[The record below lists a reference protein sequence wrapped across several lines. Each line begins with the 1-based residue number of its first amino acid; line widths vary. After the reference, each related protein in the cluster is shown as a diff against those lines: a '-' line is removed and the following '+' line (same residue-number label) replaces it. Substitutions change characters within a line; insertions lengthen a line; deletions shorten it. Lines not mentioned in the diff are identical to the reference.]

1 MADNED
7 GEERTSR
14 GNEWEVVTL
23 TASAYEAAPD
33 SGQVELKD
41 DDKGDAY
48 TRDEAETSRALFM
61 SRHFVFPP
69 SEHENLPL
77 ESDYSEILGES
88 GGKDVSEVIVDDGA
102 TPSGKD
108 EENVMISRMNVSE
121 AFSDIP
127 YFDDKMSKFSVHC
140 KQFGEGTTL
149 EDFGLTGK
157 EESMYDT
164 AKYSSLH
171 SETDFGGA
179 TAYGDNIVAS
189 EIIEP
194 AEQESN
200 TSFDLSNSKIFPKD
214 DKCQPS
220 GLPCGAWWKRRAA
233 ALYAHAKEAN
243 AYWSIF
249 IAAAVMGLVMLG
261 QRWQQERA
269 YQLQL
274 HSGVNDE
281 GRSKILA
288 PIIRLK
294 DVIVG
299 GHRRGSLVRG
309 SSDGS

>member
-23 TASAYEAAPD
+23 TASAYKSAPG

-41 DDKGDAY
+41 DDKGDASMQG
-48 TRDEAETSRALFM
+48 EAETSRALFM
-61 SRHFVFPP
+61 SHHFVFPP
-69 SEHENLPL
+69 TEHENLPL
-77 ESDYSEILGES
+77 EPDSSEILGES

-102 TPSGKD
+102 RPSGKD
-108 EENVMISRMNVSE
+108 EENVMISGMNVSE
-121 AFSDIP
+121 EFSDIP
-127 YFDDKMSKFSVHC
+127 YFDDKMSKFSVHA

-149 EDFGLTGK
+149 EDFGLIGK

-179 TAYGDNIVAS
+179 TAYGENIVVS
-189 EIIEP
+189 ETTEP
-194 AEQESN
+194 SEQESN
-200 TSFDLSNSKIFPKD
+200 TSLDLSNSKNFSKD
-214 DKCQPS
+214 DECHPS
-220 GLPCGAWWKRRAA
+220 DLPCGAWWKRRAS

-281 GRSKILA
+281 VCPL
-288 PIIRLK
+288 L
-294 DVIVG
+294 
-299 GHRRGSLVRG
+299 
-309 SSDGS
+309 

>member
-7 GEERTSR
+7 GEGRTSR

-23 TASAYEAAPD
+23 TASTYEAAPG

-41 DDKGDAY
+41 NDQGDASLQ
-48 TRDEAETSRALFM
+48 DEAETSRALFM

-69 SEHENLPL
+69 SEHEDLPL
-77 ESDYSEILGES
+77 ESDYSDIRGQS
-88 GGKDVSEVIVDDGA
+88 GGKNVSEVIVDDGA
-102 TPSGKD
+102 RPSGKD
-108 EENVMISRMNVSE
+108 EENVMISGINVSE
-121 AFSDIP
+121 AFSDVP
-127 YFDDKMSKFSVHC
+127 YFDDKMNKFSVHG
-140 KQFGEGTTL
+140 KQFAEGTTL
-149 EDFGLTGK
+149 EDLGLIGK

-171 SETDFGGA
+171 GETDFGAA
-179 TAYGDNIVAS
+179 TAYGDDIIVS
-189 EIIEP
+189 ETIKP

-200 TSFDLSNSKIFPKD
+200 TSIELSNSKKFSKD
-214 DKCQPS
+214 DKCHPS
-220 GLPCGAWWKRRAA
+220 DLPCGAWWKRRASA
-233 ALYAHAKEAN
+233 FYAHAKEAN

-269 YQLQL
+269 YQLQW
-274 HSGVNDE
+274 HGGVNDE
-281 GRSKILA
+281 GRSRILA

-299 GHRRGSLVRG
+299 GHRRGSLIRG
-309 SSDGS
+309 SSD

>member
-23 TASAYEAAPD
+23 TASAYEAAPR

-41 DDKGDAY
+41 DDKGDASMQ
-48 TRDEAETSRALFM
+48 DEAETSHALFM

-69 SEHENLPL
+69 IEHENLPL
-77 ESDYSEILGES
+77 EPDYSEILGES
-88 GGKDVSEVIVDDGA
+88 GGKDISEVIVDDGA
-102 TPSGKD
+102 RPSGKD
-108 EENVMISRMNVSE
+108 EDSVMISEMNVSE

-127 YFDDKMSKFSVHC
+127 FLDDKMSKFSVHG
-140 KQFGEGTTL
+140 KQFAEGTTL
-149 EDFGLTGK
+149 EDLGLIGK

-164 AKYSSLH
+164 AKYNSLH
-171 SETDFGGA
+171 SETDFGDA
-179 TAYGDNIVAS
+179 TAYGDNIVVS
-189 EIIEP
+189 EAVEP

-200 TSFDLSNSKIFPKD
+200 TSLDLSDSKNFPSD
-214 DKCQPS
+214 YKCHPS
-220 GLPCGAWWKRRAA
+220 DLPCEAWWKRRAA

-261 QRWQQERA
+261 QRWQQERS

-274 HSGVNDE
+274 HGGVNDE
-281 GRSKILA
+281 GRSRILA

-299 GHRRGSLVRG
+299 GHRRGSLIRG